1 MYYND
6 KKHINDVGGINMS
19 NAEKLRAIFAESLN
33 IDVAQVTDDLTY
45 NSIPEWDS
53 VAHMALIAEIDDA
66 FDTMLDT
73 DDVLDMSTFAKAKEI
88 LAKYDVTF

>member
-1 MYYND
+1 MN
-6 KKHINDVGGINMS
+6 N
-19 NAEKLRAIFAESLN
+19 EQKLREIFAESLG
-33 IDVAQVTDDLTY
+33 IEVSQVTDDLTY

-53 VAHMALIAEIDDA
+53 IAHMALISEIDDQ

-88 LAKYDVTF
+88 LAKYDVEF

>member
-1 MYYND
+1 MN
-6 KKHINDVGGINMS
+6 N
-19 NAEKLRAIFAESLN
+19 EQKLREIFAESLS
-33 IDVAQVTDDLTY
+33 IELSQITEELAY

-53 VAHMALIAEIDDA
+53 IAHMALISEIDDH

-88 LAKYDVTF
+88 LTKYDVEF

>member
-1 MYYND
+1 MN
-6 KKHINDVGGINMS
+6 N
-19 NAEKLRAIFAESLN
+19 EQKLREIFAEALG
-33 IDVAQVTDDLTY
+33 IDQAQVTNELTY

-53 VAHMALIAEIDDA
+53 IAHMALISEIDDA

-88 LAKYDVTF
+88 LTKYDVAF